1 MPETSK
7 AGMGGVDTHAH
18 VMRRGLALSAERHS
32 EPARDVEPEEFIAI
46 LDAHG
51 LGYGVLTAPSFYGFD
66 NSVLLEAL
74 AKFPT
79 RLRGTANV
87 APGATVAD
95 LAALKAQGIAGIR
108 LNWTRKATRPDAG
121 SPEYRALFA
130 AAREAGLHLEIF
142 LEGPLLP
149 TLLPHALESGVDI
162 VLDHF
167 AAPDPALGVNCAGF
181 RSVLSAL
188 ETGRCWVKLS
198 APYRLGGQDPAVLA
212 QAMLAAGGPEHLLWA
227 SDWPWISH
235 EEGRSYAGCLG
246 DLASWVPDAG
256 QRRTILVDTPK
267 ALFGFA

>member
-1 MPETSK
+1 MHETSTL
-7 AGMGGVDTHAH
+7 GMGGVDTHAH
-18 VMRRGLALSAERHS
+18 VMRRGRALSAERHS
-32 EPARDVEPEEFIAI
+32 EPARDVEPQEFLTL

-66 NSVLLEAL
+66 NSLLLEAL
-74 AKFPT
+74 AAYPT

-87 APGATVAD
+87 APGASVAQ

-108 LNWTRKATRPDAG
+108 LNWTKRTTRPDAA
-121 SPEYRALFA
+121 SPEYQALFA

-149 TLLPHALESGVDI
+149 GVLPHALASGVDI

-167 AAPDPALGVNCAGF
+167 AAPNPALGLNCPGF
-181 RSVLSAL
+181 RAVLAAMG
-188 ETGRCWVKLS
+188 TGRCWVKLS
-198 APYRLGGQDPAVLA
+198 APYRLGEQDPAALA
-212 QAMLAAGGPEHLLWA
+212 QAMLRAGGAERLLWA

-235 EEGRSYAGCLG
+235 EEGRSYAACLN
-246 DLASWVPDAG
+246 DLSAWVPDAA
-256 QRRTILVDTPK
+256 QRRTILLDTPK